1 MSTHYEGPGL
11 LRIWEIIAPKGP
23 IPVSR
28 STWLAGVKTGIF
40 PAPVKLGPRI
50 TAWNRAAVLA
60 LVEQGAPFK
69 SETALIAKRANPP
82 PRKGT

>member
-1 MSTHYEGPGL
+1 MQNNKECPSLMRLVDIIGPH
-11 LRIWEIIAPKGP
+11 GP

-28 STWLAGVKTGIF
+28 STWLAGVKNGRY

-60 LVEQGAPFK
+60 LVENGAPYK
-69 SETALIAKRANPP
+69 NETALVAKRADPP
-82 PRKGT
+82 RRKGT